1 MSSLNGPKKLSTIKP
16 VKIEGKSKINT
27 GLYKNKNQAS
37 TKKTAEQAEKE
48 FVIDESHKTSE
59 KTLAEKIGLVP
70 TFEKEAKLNET
81 DWSDIKQQYLKR
93 EELKEPCV
101 ICKEDLGSQQQ
112 VRATLLLIVIKQ

>member
-1 MSSLNGPKKLSTIKP
+1 MSTIKP